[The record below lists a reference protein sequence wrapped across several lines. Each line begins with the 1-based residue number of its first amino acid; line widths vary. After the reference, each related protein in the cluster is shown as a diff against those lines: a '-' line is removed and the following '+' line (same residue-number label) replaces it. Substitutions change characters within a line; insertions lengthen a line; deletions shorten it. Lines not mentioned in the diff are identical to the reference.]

1 MEVDYT
7 EKLNFSDDEENQAAK
22 DKGENWLAFF
32 FFYIFIYSFTISC
45 FYFLCSSLAPHKC
58 FPILAKFE
66 LSWSK
71 VLLTYD

>member
-32 FFYIFIYSFTISC
+32 FLYIHLLIYYILLLLFVFFTC
-45 FYFLCSSLAPHKC
+45 TTQV
-58 FPILAKFE
+58 FPSIGKI
-66 LSWSK
+66 
-71 VLLTYD
+71 

>member
-32 FFYIFIYSFTISC
+32 FFLIYSFTHLLYPAFTFC
-45 FYFLCSSLAPHKC
+45 
-58 FPILAKFE
+58 
-66 LSWSK
+66 
-71 VLLTYD
+71 VLHLHHTSVSQYWQNLN

>member
-32 FFYIFIYSFTISC
+32 LIYSFTISC

-58 FPILAKFE
+58 FPVLAKFE

>member
-22 DKGENWLAFF
+22 DKGENWLAFLYIHLLFLLLLFVF
-32 FFYIFIYSFTISC
+32 FTC
-45 FYFLCSSLAPHKC
+45 TTKC
-58 FPILAKFE
+58 FPVLAKFE

>member
-32 FFYIFIYSFTISC
+32 IYSFTISC

-58 FPILAKFE
+58 FPVLAKFE

>member
-32 FFYIFIYSFTISC
+32 FFFFLYIHLLIYYILLLLFVFFTC
-45 FYFLCSSLAPHKC
+45 TTQV
-58 FPILAKFE
+58 FPNIGKI
-66 LSWSK
+66 
-71 VLLTYD
+71 

>member
-32 FFYIFIYSFTISC
+32 MYSFT
-45 FYFLCSSLAPHKC
+45 FPHLLYPAFTFC
-58 FPILAKFE
+58 VLH
-66 LSWSK
+66 LHHTSVSQSWQN
-71 VLLTYD
+71 LN